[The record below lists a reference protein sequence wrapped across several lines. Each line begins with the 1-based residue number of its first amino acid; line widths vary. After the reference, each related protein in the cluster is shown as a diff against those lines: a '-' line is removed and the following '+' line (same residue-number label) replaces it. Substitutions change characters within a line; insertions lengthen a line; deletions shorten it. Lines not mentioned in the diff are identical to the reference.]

1 MKYGST
7 ALESAAK
14 SQHWDVV
21 SRLLDAGATNLDAT
35 DVVSFLIT
43 LEAIAIHHV
52 Y

>member
-1 MKYGST
+1 MKSRRT
-7 ALESAAK
+7 AIMLAAE

-35 DVVSFLIT
+35 DSVSFLIT
-43 LEAIAIHHV
+43 LEAIAIHHG

>member
-1 MKYGST
+1 MKYGET
-7 ALESAAK
+7 AIVLAAE

>member
-1 MKYGST
+1 MKDGST
-7 ALESAAK
+7 ALVFAA
-14 SQHWDVV
+14 SNEHWDVV

-35 DVVSFLIT
+35 DSVSFLIT